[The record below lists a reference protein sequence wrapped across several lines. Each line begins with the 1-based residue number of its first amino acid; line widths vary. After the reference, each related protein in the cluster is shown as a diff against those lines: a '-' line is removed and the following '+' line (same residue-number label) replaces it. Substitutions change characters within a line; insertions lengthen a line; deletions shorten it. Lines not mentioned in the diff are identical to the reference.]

1 MHDRLV
7 GLHFEVAVPAGTEFL
22 HVVLGQFLVGRPY
35 LDASFDAIGRKWTR
49 AIELPLVVDSLLS
62 LGVTSEEVVE
72 ALSVR
77 LGTVS
82 REGQVVV
89 LEVEPNAR
97 QVNLAFHTGFL
108 KFLGVSDARS
118 L

>member
-7 GLHFEVAVPAGTEFL
+7 GLPFEVAVPAGTEFL
-22 HVVLGQFLVGRPY
+22 HVFLGQFLVGRPY

-97 QVNLAFHTGFL
+97 QVNLAFHPGFL
-108 KFLGVSDARS
+108 KFLGVADARS